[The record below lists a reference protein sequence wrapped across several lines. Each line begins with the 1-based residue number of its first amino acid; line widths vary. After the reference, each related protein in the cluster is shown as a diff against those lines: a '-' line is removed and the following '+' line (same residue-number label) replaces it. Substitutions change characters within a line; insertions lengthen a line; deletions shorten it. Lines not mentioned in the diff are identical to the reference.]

1 MREIELYKCKCG
13 YETLNPTLLGNIFD
27 NAELLNK

>member
-1 MREIELYKCKCG
+1 MRE
-13 YETLNPTLLGNIFD
+13 YEFRGHGGEKFTIIGNIFD